1 MEERMYNT
9 RQIKAAVLL
18 ALIGIIGTA
27 FAAEDVFKHLDQDAD
42 GYISAEEAGAHQGLT
57 MGYISA
63 DTNEDGK
70 IDAVE
75 FSAFEIQTQSQQPV
89 QDK

>member
-1 MEERMYNT
+1 MYNYKLT
-9 RQIKAAVLL
+9 KAVVAMG
-18 ALIGIIGTA
+18 LIGMIGVA
-27 FAAEDVFKHLDQDAD
+27 SADDDVFQHLDRDAD

-57 MGYISA
+57 MGYIGA

-70 IDAVE
+70 IDAAE
-75 FSAFEIQTQSQQPV
+75 FSAFEVLNPSMQPV